1 MSRRDPLVYVHHILD
16 HAREARDMSANRSRE
31 DLDTDRM
38 FELALIRLM
47 EIIGEASRRIPED
60 FRIRYPLVPWLG
72 MSNLRNRLIH
82 GYDQVDFN
90 RLWGIVE
97 NELSP
102 MIEQMEAVLALEE
115 RSGCRHL
122 G

>member
-1 MSRRDPLVYVHHILD
+1 MSRRDPIVYVHHILD
-16 HAREARDMSANRSRE
+16 HARDARDMSENRSRE

-38 FELALIRLM
+38 FELALVRLM

-60 FRIRYPLVPWLG
+60 FQIRYPLVPWLG
-72 MSNLRNRLIH
+72 MSDLRNRLIH
-82 GYDQVDFN
+82 GYDQINFD
-90 RLWGIVE
+90 RLWEIIE

-102 MIEQMEAVLALEE
+102 RIEQMEAILAREE
-115 RSGCRHL
+115 SSGCQHL